1 MMNLQNIEILET
13 ENATSRDAYHSID
26 IEEQDATF
34 LPTSESFDS
43 IQQIEESD
51 DADKSNSIE
60 NASIMETII
69 DQSIITPSEKKNNAE
84 FFFHAYLES
93 IGAINVGEGV
103 LRKRPRVVKRK
114 ALDSSTNS
122 NGKKKAKKANEDEN
136 WTLNGR
142 GKKVRNG
149 DDDWND
155 QDNDEA
161 AAYDM
166 VGPYDPFRL
175 VPPLNYTSR
184 NPAPFRVSVS
194 ANVMLVMD
202 FHAHLA
208 HTEIIG
214 LLGGHFYPEQES
226 MEVTFVYPCKSAST
240 GFQCEMD
247 PASEVAAREVF
258 AEKGLEFVGW
268 YHSHPTFDPQPSIR
282 DIENQTQYQVHIID
296 IIDVIESNYTRFN
309 F

>member
-13 ENATSRDAYHSID
+13 ENATSRDAYHSAN

-43 IQQIEESD
+43 IQQLEESD

-60 NASIMETII
+60 NASIMATII
-69 DQSIITPSEKKNNAE
+69 DQSIIIPSEKKNNAE
-84 FFFHAYLES
+84 FFCGRGSKTPDRYMKIRNFILNAWIANQPKYLSKTSVRSGLKDCGDVNAIGRVHAYLES

-114 ALDSSTNS
+114 ALDSTTNS

-161 AAYDM
+161 AGD
-166 VGPYDPFRL
+166 GPIRRSKRTRVNKKGNINYNEISFQF
-175 VPPLNYTSR
+175 LN
-184 NPAPFRVSVS
+184 
-194 ANVMLVMD
+194 
-202 FHAHLA
+202 
-208 HTEIIG
+208 
-214 LLGGHFYPEQES
+214 
-226 MEVTFVYPCKSAST
+226 
-240 GFQCEMD
+240 
-247 PASEVAAREVF
+247 
-258 AEKGLEFVGW
+258 
-268 YHSHPTFDPQPSIR
+268 
-282 DIENQTQYQVHIID
+282 
-296 IIDVIESNYTRFN
+296 
-309 F
+309 